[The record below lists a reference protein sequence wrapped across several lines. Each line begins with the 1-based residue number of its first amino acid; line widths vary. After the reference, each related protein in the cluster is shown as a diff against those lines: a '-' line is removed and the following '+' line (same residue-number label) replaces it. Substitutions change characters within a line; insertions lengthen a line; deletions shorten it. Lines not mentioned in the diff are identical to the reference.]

1 MKIQKILKQAEGKT
15 LEFKKEIPKNRQNF
29 LKTVVAFANGA
40 GGNIYVGVNDDRTIT
55 GIKEEPF
62 ELEEKLA
69 SIIYDSISPIP
80 NVFFQTTAFED
91 KVIFIVR
98 ILPGANKP
106 YYLKKLGLEGGI
118 FVRVGSTSRKADSQV
133 AAELR
138 RQARNISLD
147 QEIDP
152 SFDCDILDMRLL
164 EKFIELRGLKTK
176 PSLDYF
182 VKIKAAQRYDH
193 TCHPTIGGIL
203 LFCSTLPDEYS
214 YARFRVSRFK
224 AGNRA
229 DLINSITINDGLLAM
244 PEKIMDFVQLYME
257 KKIEISALRRKE
269 DYDIPLPAIREG
281 ILNAIC
287 HRDYSITGSDNKLDI
302 FSDRIEITSPG
313 ALPLG
318 ITLQDLGD
326 GISEARNRLIV
337 KIFREAGYVEQL
349 GTGIMRIKEACRTNA
364 LPEPKFEETGNFFKT
379 IIFRASLNISPDL
392 EDVFELIRRGLP
404 LGSKEIAANLNIHQN
419 TALKRLKQL
428 EEKGLIYKQ
437 GSGPRVRYSV

>member
-15 LEFKKEIPKNRQNF
+15 LEFKKEIPKNRQKF